1 MAGWMQRLWGGT
13 PDTAARRAAA
23 AWAKQAHHT
32 IASTTE
38 GYVINPRDG
47 GAFRWRMEWATAQRH
62 YIDGKE
68 LRIRGELGTRVDM
81 RLMLISR
88 ELMTTLEQA
97 LFDRSIEGNQT
108 HIDEDLPPEM
118 RWLLLF
124 PKIPRSVLGDLREQF
139 GFVANPPRA
148 AGLWL
153 SPELMAH
160 LKRVSEWLP
169 AGTPFTLTVQRGRL
183 TLRAGLQAPTAEQ
196 LGSALALLEE
206 ARLSAL
212 HVAQKIAAGEVGDDM
227 PTVWDNASTL
237 KG

>member
-1 MAGWMQRLWGGT
+1 
-13 PDTAARRAAA
+13 
-23 AWAKQAHHT
+23 
-32 IASTTE
+32 
-38 GYVINPRDG
+38 VIDPRDG
-47 GAFRWRMEWATAQRH
+47 GFRWRIEWASAQRH
-62 YIDGKE
+62 YIVGKE
-68 LRIRGELGTRVDM
+68 LRLRGELGSNADM

-124 PKIPRSVLGDLREQF
+124 PKIPRSALGDLREQF

-153 SPELMAH
+153 SPELMVQ

-183 TLRAGLQAPTAEQ
+183 TLRAGLQSPTPEQ
-196 LGSALALLEE
+196 LDGALALLEQ
-206 ARLSAL
+206 ARISAL
-212 HVAQKIAAGEVGDDM
+212 QVARKIAAGEVGDDP
-227 PTVWDNASTL
+227 PTAWGNPST
-237 KG
+237 